1 MTDTT
6 STVRVTTLSNGLRV
20 ATDHM
25 PHVETATVGVWVDAG
40 TRHESAEINGV
51 SHLLEHMAFK
61 GTARRS
67 ALQIAEEVEAV
78 GGYMNAY
85 TSRESTVFYLR
96 LLKDDVALGV
106 DILADILQ
114 HSTFDEDEL
123 ERERSVV
130 VQEILSADDVPDEM
144 VFDHFQETAYPDQ
157 GLGRSVLGPVETVRA
172 MPRATI
178 ADYMRRHYT
187 AKRMVLAAAGNV
199 DHDRIVALAER
210 AFSDLAEDSERTT
223 DPADYRGGD
232 FRRRR
237 DLGQVHLTLGFP
249 GVGYKD
255 PDYPAVNV
263 LATLLGGGMSS
274 RLFQEV
280 REKRGLAY
288 SVFAFAN
295 PYADGGLFG
304 IYTASSGE
312 DASKAVPLIIDETRK
327 VTEGVRDEEV
337 RRAVVQLKASLL
349 MGLES
354 STARAERLGQHLL
367 VHGRLLDQ
375 QEQIAELEAVDP
387 DRVAR
392 VARRLFS
399 AGPMTVAA
407 LGRTENVARYDD
419 LAGRFSD
426 LR

>member
-1 MTDTT
+1 MTDST

-40 TRHESAEINGV
+40 TRHESAEINGI

-61 GTARRS
+61 GTTRRS
-67 ALQIAEEVEAV
+67 AQQIAEEVEAV

-85 TSRESTVFYLR
+85 TSRESTVYYLR
-96 LLKDDVALGV
+96 VLKDDVALAV

-114 HSTFDEDEL
+114 HSTFDEEEL

-130 VQEILSADDVPDEM
+130 IQEILSADDAPDEI
-144 VFDHFQETAYPDQ
+144 VFDHLQETAFPDQ

-172 MPRATI
+172 IPRATI
-178 ADYMRRHYT
+178 ADYMRHHYT
-187 AKRMVLAAAGNV
+187 ASRMVLVAAGNV
-199 DHDRIVALAER
+199 DHDRIVALAEQAFCEVETDNER
-210 AFSDLAEDSERTT
+210 AS

-232 FRRRR
+232 FRRPRE
-237 DLGQVHLTLGFP
+237 LGQVHLTLGFP
-249 GVGYKD
+249 GVSYAD

-304 IYTASSGE
+304 VYTASS
-312 DASKAVPLIIDETRK
+312 AKTP
-327 VTEGVRDEEV
+327 
-337 RRAVVQLKASLL
+337 
-349 MGLES
+349 
-354 STARAERLGQHLL
+354 
-367 VHGRLLDQ
+367 
-375 QEQIAELEAVDP
+375 
-387 DRVAR
+387 
-392 VARRLFS
+392 
-399 AGPMTVAA
+399 
-407 LGRTENVARYDD
+407 
-419 LAGRFSD
+419 
-426 LR
+426 